1 MLQQSKMDYIIA
13 MLAQA
18 RKRFDE
24 TYDNDVLQRLIEQQ
38 KTRVE
43 IEIQVA

>member
-1 MLQQSKMDYIIA
+1 MDYIIA

-24 TYDNDVLQRLIEQQ
+24 TYDNDVLKELIEKH

-43 IEIQVA
+43 IAIKGV